1 MKKNEN
7 NKSFGIL
14 FFVVFSLIAVWP
26 IMNEGQVR
34 FWAIVISLT
43 FLLLGIFNSKILSPL
58 RLIWIK
64 FGDILGMIIAPIVMG
79 FIYFLIITPIGLFMR
94 LIGKDLLKIKLRDT
108 RSYWIKREKK
118 MGTFIFKRKEKILAI
133 TYYNCFSFIWCL
145 DCFKSRNRR
154 GPFYLHYILEKLFLF
169 IL

>member
-26 IMNEGQVR
+26 IMNGGQVR

-118 MGTFIFKRKEKILAI
+118 MGTMKRQ
-133 TYYNCFSFIWCL
+133 F
-145 DCFKSRNRR
+145 
-154 GPFYLHYILEKLFLF
+154 
-169 IL
+169 

>member
-118 MGTFIFKRKEKILAI
+118 MGTMKRQ
-133 TYYNCFSFIWCL
+133 F
-145 DCFKSRNRR
+145 
-154 GPFYLHYILEKLFLF
+154 
-169 IL
+169 